1 MENDRQQQEWLKP
14 YHFKSLL
21 KVAKCRFMGLCL
33 ERNYMWY
40 FVNVSNV
47 NKGGNNG
54 EDVVKLIFILHS

>member
-33 ERNYMWY
+33 E
-40 FVNVSNV
+40 
-47 NKGGNNG
+47 
-54 EDVVKLIFILHS
+54 